1 MVDSL
6 AKVYY
11 TSLCLKRDAA
21 GRCYQHRL
29 TLRLTTHRRG
39 GYAESY
45 NKALLLSIPDTRTGG
60 AKPMTNENKALQWA
74 MLICLLSMAAGTL
87 ALVAIVGGAL

>member
-1 MVDSL
+1 M
-6 AKVYY
+6 
-11 TSLCLKRDAA
+11 
-21 GRCYQHRL
+21 

-45 NKALLLSIPDTRTGG
+45 IKAFLLSISDAHTGG
-60 AKPMTNENKALQWA
+60 AIRMTNENKPLQWA
-74 MLICLLSMAAGTL
+74 MVVALVTIAAGTL